1 MPDFTKE
8 RFEKLRTCVIVPT
21 YNNARTLGK
30 LLDELIQYTSDIIVV
45 NDGATDGTA
54 DILEQYS
61 SLQHVVYKK
70 NIGKGWALQ
79 CGFKKAVE
87 LGFQYAI
94 TIDSDGQHFPE
105 DLPKFLDAL
114 EDFQKEKTERSTIS
128 LDSTNPGLLII
139 GKRDMAQAGIPG
151 KSSFGNKFSNFWYW
165 VETGIKMDDT
175 QSGYRLY
182 PVAKLNELKF
192 FTRKFE
198 FEIEVIVRAAWRGIS
213 VQSVPVKIFYEEKGK
228 RVSHFRP
235 FQDFSRIS
243 VLNTV
248 LVTIA
253 LLYIKPRDFFR
264 KLFRKGTRKAL
275 LVQLFH
281 PDDSHLKKSLSVAFG
296 VFMGI
301 VPIWGFQLVTAIALS
316 FVLRLNKA
324 LVIAAAHISIPP
336 MIPVILFVS
345 HYTGKFW
352 MGSRATSISFS
363 RDITIDHIRNS
374 FQQYLFGAITL
385 SVIAGIG
392 TGLITF
398 VMLKLFKRKPTIS

>member
-1 MPDFTKE
+1 MLDSTQE

-21 YNNARTLGK
+21 YNNERTVGK
-30 LLDELIQYTSDIIVV
+30 LLDELVQQYTDHIIMV

-54 DILEQYS
+54 DILARFP
-61 SLQHVVYKK
+61 SLHHVGYKK
-70 NIGKGWALQ
+70 NIGKGWALR

-114 EDFQKEKTERSTIS
+114 EDFQKEKNGQTLE
-128 LDSTNPGLLII
+128 LANPGLLII

-165 VETGIKMDDT
+165 VETGIKMEDT

-182 PVAKLNELKF
+182 PIAKLSALKF
-192 FTRKFE
+192 FTLKFE
-198 FEIEVIVRAAWRGIS
+198 FEIEVIVRAAWRGVAI
-213 VQSVPVKIFYEEKGK
+213 QSVPVKIFYEEKGK
-228 RVSHFRP
+228 RVTHFRP
-235 FQDFSRIS
+235 FKDFSRIS

-253 LLYIKPRDFFR
+253 LVYIKPRDFFR

-275 LVQLFH
+275 LFQLFH

-316 FVLRLNKA
+316 IVLRLNKA
-324 LVIAAAHISIPP
+324 LVIAAAHVSIPP

-352 MGSRATSISFS
+352 MGERATDISFS
-363 RDITIDHIRNS
+363 KDITLEHIRNS
-374 FQQYLFGAITL
+374 FQQYLMGAITL
-385 SVIAGIG
+385 SILSGIVVG
-392 TGLITF
+392 VITF
-398 VMLKLFKRKPTIS
+398 VLLKLFGKKTAAA